1 VNQGSV
7 VKLRRTD
14 RILVVGAGRA
24 GVAALE
30 EIRRSGHTGPLAV
43 LHDETNAPYDRP
55 GCAKGLLTGH
65 SRPQDLRMPIADGL
79 DVDWHL
85 GRRAV
90 FLDTAAQTVI
100 TDTDEAFEYDGLVVA
115 SGARAVAPPAIPV
128 GEPGIHLIYGLDQ
141 AWALRA
147 DLHRAGRVA
156 VVGAGLTGSEVAYA
170 VRSMARECVLIDSK
184 IPLTKPIGEHAARF
198 IKPEMKRAGVELRI
212 GRRVTEVYRARRG
225 WALLLDDG
233 EEVLADVIVASTG
246 ERPDTEWLAGTP
258 EFDISDGVL
267 CDQSLRVI
275 GANNVVAAG
284 TVARWPNL
292 QYSPDPMRVGQWIAA
307 LEMGRAAA
315 KTLLAGNRPVK
326 PVTHL
331 PRFWSDQFGL
341 RIQVCGKL
349 PPEADVAVTE
359 MRVGRRDVARAGV
372 LLGYQ
377 LDNRLVGL
385 VGVNAPHAFTS
396 MARAMIATGGAIAAT
411 PATVAAVTAPAEQAG
426 RGRRYLAA
434 VG

>member
-1 VNQGSV
+1 
-7 VKLRRTD
+7 VKLRRNQ

-24 GVAALE
+24 GVTALE
-30 EIRRSGHTGPLAV
+30 ELRRSGHTGELSI
-43 LHDETNAPYDRP
+43 LHDETKAPYDRP

-65 SRPQDLRMPIADGL
+65 SRPQDLTMPIAGGL
-79 DVDWHL
+79 EVNWHL

-90 FLDTAAQTVI
+90 HLDTAAQTVI
-100 TDTDEAFEYDGLVVA
+100 TNTDEAFEYDGLVIA
-115 SGARAVAPPAIPV
+115 SGAKAVAPPAIPV
-128 GEPGIHLIYGLDQ
+128 GEPGIHMLYGLDD
-141 AWALRA
+141 AWGLRA

-156 VVGAGLTGSEVAYA
+156 VVGAGLTGSEVASA
-170 VRSMARECVLIDSK
+170 VRGMARECVLIDSK
-184 IPLTKPIGEHAARF
+184 LPLTKPVGEPAAKL
-198 IKPEMKRAGVELRI
+198 ISLEMRRAGVELRV
-212 GRRVTEVYRARRG
+212 GRRVKEVYRARRG

-233 EEVLADVIVASTG
+233 EEVLADVIVATTG
-246 ERPDTEWLAGTP
+246 ERPDTEWLSGTP
-258 EFDISDGVL
+258 ELDISDGVL
-267 CDQSLRVI
+267 CDQSLRVV
-275 GANNVVAAG
+275 GAENVVAAG

-292 QYSPDPMRVGQWIAA
+292 QYSPEPVRVGQWIAA

-315 KTLLAGNRPVK
+315 RTLLAGKNPVK
-326 PVTHL
+326 PMTHL

-341 RIQVCGKL
+341 RIQVCGQL

-359 MRVGRRDVARAGV
+359 MRLGRRDVARAGV

-377 LDNRLVGL
+377 LEHRLVGL

-396 MARAMIATGGAIAAT
+396 MARAMIATGGVMAA
-411 PATVAAVTAPAEQAG
+411 APAARATSTPVEQVG